1 MTSSYYPPLSFFRHS
16 SRLHGRFCKKAERE
30 NVRIIPH
37 DKSSKF
43 FVEPFLPLVEGI
55 EKCAGSS
62 GRKKERARE
71 RETRVSHVSLPRARS
86 FLLPLLTS
94 DCYAGYSG

>member
-43 FVEPFLPLVEGI
+43 FVEPFRPLVEGI

-71 RETRVSHVSLPRARS
+71 ETRVSHFSLPRACF

-94 DCYAGYSG
+94 ECYAGYSR